1 MRNILSVASVMD
13 QSDFITEEAFLQGIE
28 LQKLE
33 MAAQLGR
40 ELYTRGL
47 LYQEQEKLNQ
57 KYYYG
62 NPEMVRIILS
72 LRVEPHLD
80 IVVNKNTEGVT

>member
-1 MRNILSVASVMD
+1 MRNIISVAGIMD
-13 QSDFITEEAFLQGIE
+13 QSDFISAEAFLQGIE
-28 LQKLE
+28 LQKLK

-47 LYQEQEKLNQ
+47 LYEEQDKLVQN
-57 KYYYG
+57 YYYG

-72 LRVEPHLD
+72 LKVEPHLE

>member
-1 MRNILSVASVMD
+1 MRNIISVAGIMD
-13 QSDFITEEAFLQGIE
+13 QSDFVSAEAFLQGIE

-47 LYQEQEKLNQ
+47 LYQEQEKLDKN
-57 KYYYG
+57 YYYG
-62 NPEMVRIILS
+62 NPEMVRIVLS
-72 LRVEPHLD
+72 LRVEPHAQ